1 MNFNKSAL
9 ATAALCVAVGTMS
22 ASAQNVR
29 DDEQGCRIVE
39 RQVKEAF
46 DANAQSPNFS
56 AASDERHI
64 GRDGCRQGYY
74 KFGISHYKRALEILA
89 GN

>member
-1 MNFNKSAL
+1 MNFTQTAL
-9 ATAALCVAVGTMS
+9 ASAAVCLMATGAYAEDLTND
-22 ASAQNVR
+22 A
-29 DDEQGCRIVE
+29 QGCRVIE

-89 GN
+89 SS